1 LSVLQRAKVQTRKLF
16 SYKIVRYGIV
26 GGISTA
32 IHIGVASLYIYF
44 VNSSLLQSNI
54 IGFIIAYIFSYL
66 MQSKHVF
73 GHGISFSKA
82 VKYFIVQFGSLLI
95 SIMLSGL
102 FEGYNS
108 YIKTILVV
116 GFMPLVT
123 FIVHKFWTFK

>member
-1 LSVLQRAKVQTRKLF
+1 VLQRAKVQTRKLF

-26 GGISTA
+26 GGISTG

-73 GHGISFSKA
+73 GHEISFSKA